1 MVANSAHNE
10 IKLFEN
16 KQIRFIWNTARE
28 NGSFLII
35 QQEDK

>member
-1 MVANSAHNE
+1 MVENNVNSKNN
-10 IKLFEN
+10 LFEG
-16 KQIRFIWNTARE
+16 KELFSIWNTARE